1 MQVPR
6 REHRLCACILLLAVV
21 LCIPQVSLTAEQ
33 RPEERHTLFV
43 ELRQPY
49 ENNRAA
55 LQMMLRAE
63 GHESFPE
70 GAREIALVLTAN
82 EIAKLFQA
90 RVRYRKVEASAIPG
104 LRSEPYLE
112 DARIPARFE
121 KLIQRVYFDP
131 QRG

>member
-1 MQVPR
+1 M
-6 REHRLCACILLLAVV
+6 
-21 LCIPQVSLTAEQ
+21 
-33 RPEERHTLFV
+33 FV